1 MLSSMARHIYLCP
14 LRWADVDVYGVVNN
28 VAFVRYL
35 EEARVDLILCM
46 APAEQDSFLG
56 RGSVVVRHEIDYK
69 NPLVHRREPV
79 EVQIWVSRLRAS
91 SVAISYLIKDVDHI
105 YASARTILA
114 PFDYKARRPR
124 RLTEAEAAFFAKYL
138 VADIDSQPQ
147 PATIG

>member
-1 MLSSMARHIYLCP
+1 MLGSMARHIYLCP

-35 EEARVDLILCM
+35 EEARVDLILRM

-79 EVQIWVSRLRAS
+79 EIQIWVSRLRAS
-91 SVAISYLIKDVDHI
+91 SVAISYVIKDADHI
-105 YASARTILA
+105 YASARTVLA

-124 RLTEAEAAFFAKYL
+124 RLTEAETAFFAKY
-138 VADIDSQPQ
+138 VEADIDSQPE